1 MSVIIKRYRNRKLY
15 NTQTKRYI
23 TLDEIEELIKDK
35 KEVEVVDNGTGNDI
49 TASTLSQIIFGKEKN
64 QTGVLPIDLL
74 ISLVESG
81 GKRIDEIRRN
91 IFISL
96 NLAHQFDAEIEKRVE
111 LLIEKGEIS
120 QELGTQMMGKL
131 LSVGYKRE
139 GFRENVEGKIIEF
152 IKERPIPTRDDF
164 QTIISRIET
173 LSNRIDGY
181 NIDDDRTDIV
191 DKEDQIIE

>member
-152 IKERPIPTRDDF
+152 IKEHPIPTRDDF